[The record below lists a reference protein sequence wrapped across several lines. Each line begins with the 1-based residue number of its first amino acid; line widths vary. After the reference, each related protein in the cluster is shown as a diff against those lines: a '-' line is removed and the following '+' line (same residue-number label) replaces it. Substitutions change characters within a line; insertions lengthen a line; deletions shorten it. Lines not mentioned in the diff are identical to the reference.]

1 MTTST
6 SPTATASRIGA
17 VAPVRVATIGA
28 GRIGTSHTELIAR
41 HVPGAVVAAVADPVD
56 GAADRLAAAVGADLA
71 TTDIEAVLASSD
83 VDAVLITAPARSHS
97 ELVCRAAAA
106 GKHVFCEKP
115 MAVTLDEADRAI
127 AAAADAGVI
136 LQVGFN
142 RRFAPGF
149 AAARRAVDDGRVG
162 TPQLLRSLTRDPGPW
177 QADPARVPQWT
188 IFLETLI
195 HDFDTLC
202 FLNPGARPVSVHAF
216 ADALIRPDAKE
227 SGASEATGNV
237 SGASEATGNVS
248 GASEATGNV
257 SGHLDTAIVTITFDN
272 GAMATAEA
280 NFSALYGYDVR
291 GEVFGSA
298 GMATTGSGRTTDMTF
313 YGAAGVEIETA
324 RRDTIL
330 LHEAYVGE
338 LTAFVEAVRGAS
350 SAVVGGA
357 DARTAL
363 QIALAAIRSVETGTT
378 VRIDEVG

>member
-6 SPTATASRIGA
+6 SPTAFAPGTGA
-17 VAPVRVATIGA
+17 TAPVRVATIGA
-28 GRIGTSHTELIAR
+28 GRIGSSHTTLISR
-41 HVPGAVVAAVADPVD
+41 HVPDAVVAAVADPVD
-56 GAADRLAAAVGADLA
+56 GSADRLAAAVGAGFA
-71 TTDIEAVLASSD
+71 TTDIDDVLGSTD

-97 ELVCRAAAA
+97 DLVCRAAAA
-106 GKHVFCEKP
+106 GKHIFCEKP

-127 AAAADAGVI
+127 TAAEDAGVI

-216 ADALIRPDAKE
+216 ADALIRPDAK
-227 SGASEATGNV
+227 S
-237 SGASEATGNVS
+237 
-248 GASEATGNV
+248 
-257 SGHLDTAIVTITFDN
+257 SGHLDTAIVTIAFDN

-280 NFSALYGYDVR
+280 SFSALYGYDVR

-298 GMATTGSGRTTDMTF
+298 GMATAGNGRTTDMTF
-313 YGAAGVEIETA
+313 YGAAGVEIDTA

-330 LHEAYVGE
+330 LHDAYVGE
-338 LTAFVEAVRGAS
+338 LSAFVDAVRTGSA
-350 SAVVGGA
+350 AVVSGS

-363 QIALAAIRSVETGTT
+363 QIALTAIRSVETGRT
-378 VRIDEVG
+378 VGIDEVA

>member
-1 MTTST
+1 MTISA
-6 SPTATASRIGA
+6 SP
-17 VAPVRVATIGA
+17 APVATRADAAAPIRVATIGA
-28 GRIGTSHTELIAR
+28 GRIGSNHTALIAR

-56 GAADRLAAAVGADLA
+56 GAAARLAETVGAGFA
-71 TTDIEAVLASSD
+71 TTDIDDVLGSPD

-97 ELVCRAAAA
+97 ELVCRAAQA

-127 AAAADAGVI
+127 AAADAAGVV

-202 FLNPGARPVSVHAF
+202 FLNPGARPVRVHAF
-216 ADALIRPDAKE
+216 ADALVRPDAK
-227 SGASEATGNV
+227 T
-237 SGASEATGNVS
+237 
-248 GASEATGNV
+248 
-257 SGHLDTAIVTITFDN
+257 SGHLDTAVVTITFDN
-272 GAMATAEA
+272 GAIATAEA

-291 GEVFGSA
+291 GEVFGSN
-298 GMATTGSGRTTDMTF
+298 GMATAGDGRTTDMTF
-313 YGAAGVEIETA
+313 YGAAGVEIDTA
-324 RRDTIL
+324 RADTVL
-330 LHEAYVGE
+330 LHSAYVGE
-338 LTAFVEAVRGAS
+338 LTAFVDAVRTGGA
-350 SAVVGGA
+350 AVVGGA

-363 QIALAAIRSVETGTT
+363 QIALAAIRSVQTGAT
-378 VRIDEVG
+378 VEIDEVQ

>member
-1 MTTST
+1 M
-6 SPTATASRIGA
+6 TATTPASIPVPSRGATAPIRI
-17 VAPVRVATIGA
+17 ATIGA
-28 GRIGTSHTELIAR
+28 GRIGSSHTELITR

-56 GAADRLAAAVGADLA
+56 GAAERLAAVAGAGFA
-71 TTDIEAVLASSD
+71 TTDIDDVFASPD

-115 MAVTLDEADRAI
+115 MAVTLDEADQAI
-127 AAAADAGVI
+127 AAASDHDVV

-177 QADPARVPQWT
+177 QVDPARVPQWT

-216 ADALIRPDAKE
+216 ADALIRPDARE
-227 SGASEATGNV
+227 
-237 SGASEATGNVS
+237 
-248 GASEATGNV
+248 
-257 SGHLDTAIVTITFDN
+257 SGHLDTAVVTITFDN
-272 GAMATAEA
+272 GAIATAEA
-280 NFSALYGYDVR
+280 SFSALYGYDVR
-291 GEVFGSA
+291 AEVFGSA
-298 GMATTGSGRTTDMTF
+298 GMATAGDGRTTDMTF
-313 YGAAGVEIETA
+313 YGAAGVEIDTA
-324 RRDTIL
+324 RRDTVL
-330 LHEAYVGE
+330 LHSAYVGE
-338 LTAFVEAVRGAS
+338 LTAFVESVRGGSPAP
-350 SAVVGGA
+350 VGGA

-363 QIALAAIRSVETGTT
+363 QIALAAIHSVETGGTIT
-378 VRIDEVG
+378 IGEVR

>member
-6 SPTATASRIGA
+6 SPSALASGA
-17 VAPVRVATIGA
+17 GIAAPVRVATIGA
-28 GRIGTSHTELIAR
+28 GRIGSSHTALIAR
-41 HVPGAVVAAVADPVD
+41 HVPDAVVTAVADPVD
-56 GAADRLAAAVGADLA
+56 GAAERLAASVGAGFASTEID
-71 TTDIEAVLASSD
+71 DVLGSPD

-97 ELVCRAAAA
+97 DLVCRAAAA

-127 AAAADAGVI
+127 AAAADAAVI

-202 FLNPGARPVSVHAF
+202 FLNPGALPVSVHAF

-248 GASEATGNV
+248 GR
-257 SGHLDTAIVTITFDN
+257 LDTAIVTIAFDN
-272 GAMATAEA
+272 GAIATAEA
-280 NFSALYGYDVR
+280 SFSALYGYDVR

-298 GMATTGSGRTTDMTF
+298 GMATAGSGRTTDMTF
-313 YGAAGVEIETA
+313 YGAAGVEIDTA

-330 LHEAYVGE
+330 LHDAYVGE
-338 LTAFVEAVRGAS
+338 LSAFAAAVRTG
-350 SAVVGGA
+350 SAAAVSGA

-378 VRIDEVG
+378 VRIDEVR